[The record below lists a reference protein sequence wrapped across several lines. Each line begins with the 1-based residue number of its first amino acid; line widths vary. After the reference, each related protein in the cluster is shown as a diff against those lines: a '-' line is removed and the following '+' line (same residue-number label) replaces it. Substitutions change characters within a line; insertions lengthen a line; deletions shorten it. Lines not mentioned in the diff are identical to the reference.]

1 LNERERIKVN
11 LGTTQLPLSANIA
24 YALTIIVPIILI
36 AVLAVVVI
44 LLIRYLIHRTNITK
58 ARELAYKQKAENQ
71 VNKGEKG

>member
-1 LNERERIKVN
+1 MN